1 MIKIQA
7 LHKTFNGNVHA
18 LRGVNLEIE
27 QGEFTIILGP
37 SGAGKSTLL
46 RCINGLEKPSEGQVF
61 FNELSALDPK
71 NLRYIRK
78 KIGMIFQQFN
88 LVKRLS
94 VLQNV
99 LCGRLANNGV
109 LPTCLRLFP
118 REDVDIAL
126 HCLERVGLADKVYN
140 RADELSGGQM
150 QRVGIARALAQRP
163 DIILADEPIASLD
176 PRSAEQI
183 MDVLMEI
190 NSTDKI
196 TILVSLHAVD
206 FAKRYGK
213 KIVGINDGKIVL
225 EKKGYDLSSGD
236 IDLIYEDKKTVDIP
250 GFHTSPVANIS

>member
-196 TILVSLHAVD
+196 TILVSLHA
-206 FAKRYGK
+206 RCNY
-213 KIVGINDGKIVL
+213 
-225 EKKGYDLSSGD
+225 
-236 IDLIYEDKKTVDIP
+236 
-250 GFHTSPVANIS
+250 